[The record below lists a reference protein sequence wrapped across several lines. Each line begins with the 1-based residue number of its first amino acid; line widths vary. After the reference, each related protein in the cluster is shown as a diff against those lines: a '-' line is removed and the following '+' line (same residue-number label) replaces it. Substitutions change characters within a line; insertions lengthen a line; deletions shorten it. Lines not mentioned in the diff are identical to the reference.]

1 MEKQSYAKIS
11 KWISW
16 ALMLISIA
24 VVVWGTVVGYPK
36 AIAADNGTVDP
47 LLYWTYLMVLF
58 ALGAVILVGLYITIR
73 TDAKKL
79 VKMGI
84 ILVGVV
90 VVCLIAYLLASGAP
104 AIGYNGTKI
113 PTPRTLKQTDTV
125 LNLAYFCGGAA
136 ILSIIVGEIMAVVR
150 NKKA

>member
-24 VVVWGTVVGYPK
+24 VLVWGMVVGYPK
-36 AIAADNGTVDP
+36 TVAADNGTVDP
-47 LLYWTYLMVLF
+47 LLYWTYAMIGI
-58 ALGAVILVGLYITIR
+58 ALCAVIVVGLFVTVK
-73 TDAKKL
+73 TDPKAL
-79 VKMGI
+79 VKMGL
-84 ILVGVV
+84 ILVGTI
-90 VVCLIAYLLASGAP
+90 VVCFIAYLLASGDP
-104 AIGYNGTKI
+104 AVGYNGTKI
-113 PTPRTLKQTDTV
+113 PTEKELKLTDTI

-136 ILSIIVGEIMAVVR
+136 ILSIIVGEILSVVR

>member
-24 VVVWGTVVGYPK
+24 VVVWGTIVGYPK
-36 AIAADNGTVDP
+36 TVAADNGTVDP
-47 LLYWTYLMVLF
+47 LLYWTYAMVGI
-58 ALGAVILVGLYITIR
+58 ALCAVILVGLYVTIK
-73 TDAKKL
+73 TDAKKI

-84 ILVGVV
+84 ILVGVI

-113 PTPRTLKQTDTV
+113 PTARELKLTDTI

-136 ILSIIVGEIMAVVR
+136 ILSIIVGEILSVVR